1 MSANTA
7 TSRDTPATQKHTP
20 THTVAQQAGGVGW
33 GRREPG
39 ATHLVLCGA
48 GWGVGQGECIEHI
61 MYTRS
66 RRGKS
71 VHQPTGTWDGHAV
84 CFVKGRAREKGGG
97 EAASPGQA
105 RDHPQGTQGLDGGRG
120 LAGRW
125 AAHTRLRTCKRH
137 QPPDNSSRTRTDTAA
152 NKQTHPV
159 VGGTWRSRLSGILW
173 SI

>member
-1 MSANTA
+1 MGEEG
-7 TSRDTPATQKHTP
+7 
-20 THTVAQQAGGVGW
+20 AGGHPSCPLW
-33 GRREPG
+33 GR
-39 ATHLVLCGA
+39 L
-48 GWGVGQGECIEHI
+48 GVGQGECIEHI

-97 EAASPGQA
+97 EAASLGQA
-105 RDHPQGTQGLDGGRG
+105 RDHPRGTQGLDGGRG

-125 AAHTRLRTCKRH
+125 AAHTHLRTCKTH

-152 NKQTHPV
+152 NRQTSC
-159 VGGTWRSRLSGILW
+159 GGWDLENQTLRDPLVHLRPRDGQWLAGKEVK
-173 SI
+173 